1 VTNVDATLSDQLA
14 GAVEAAGAAVVRIE
28 SRRGRPASG
37 TVWSA
42 DGLIVTTDHALR
54 DDDRT
59 AVALSDGRELAAS
72 VVGRDPTTDLAVLR
86 VDAVNLP
93 AAAWREIETLR
104 VGHTVLALARPGRT
118 VRARFGIVAALGA
131 EWRTP
136 YGARLAQYLE
146 PDIAPAPGFSGGLL
160 TDAAGRAIG
169 VNTAGLVR
177 GTVVTVAGSTLR
189 RVVDTL
195 VAHGRIRRGY
205 LGVAAHRVRLPGS
218 AAATGQRAGLLV
230 VGVEPDSP
238 ADRGGML
245 LGDTLTAIEGQPV
258 SRFDDLLS
266 LLGEDRI
273 GTVVSIRVLRAGQ
286 MLDLLLPVGERPRAA

>member
-1 VTNVDATLSDQLA
+1 VTQGDGTFSELLA
-14 GAVEAAGAAVVRIE
+14 GAVETAGASVVRVE
-28 SRRGRPASG
+28 GRRGRPASG

-42 DGLIVTTDHALR
+42 DGTIVTADHSLR
-54 DDDRT
+54 DDDHT
-59 AVALSDGRELAAS
+59 AVTLPDGRELTAS

-86 VDAVNLP
+86 VAATDLFAVTWGELD
-93 AAAWREIETLR
+93 ILR
-104 VGHTVLALARPGRT
+104 VGHPVLALARPGRT
-118 VRARFGIVAALGA
+118 VRARFGIVSVLGA

-160 TDAAGRAIG
+160 TDAAGRALG

-189 RVVDTL
+189 RVVESL
-195 VAHGRIRRGY
+195 VTHGRIRRGY
-205 LGVAAHRVRLPGS
+205 LGVAAHRVRLPG
-218 AAATGQRAGLLV
+218 AVEAPAQRAGLLV

-238 ADRGGML
+238 AERGGVL
-245 LGDTLTAIEGQPV
+245 LGDTLTAIDGQPV
-258 SRFDDLLS
+258 SRFGDLLG

-286 MLDLLLPVGERPRAA
+286 MRELSVPVGERPRAA